1 MKKILLISLL
11 ILWKVSLYGQET
23 LEEVLNKYNHKK
35 VPYIAVTE
43 LKNLQQKNKVVILD
57 SRELVEFKVSH
68 IEGAILVGYDHFRL
82 SSLPD
87 NVDKKTPI
95 VVYCTLGVRSE
106 VIANQLVEN
115 GYTDVKNLYGGI
127 SEWKN
132 KDYIVID
139 SIQRMTENIHV
150 YSKKWGKWLTKGNPI
165 F

>member
-1 MKKILLISLL
+1 MKRILLISLL

-35 VPYIAVTE
+35 VPYIAVAE

-57 SRELVEFKVSH
+57 SRELVEFMVSH
-68 IEGAILVGYDHFRL
+68 IEGAILVGYNHFRL

-87 NVDKKTPI
+87 SIDKKTPI

-106 VIANQLVEN
+106 VIANQLVDK

>member
-1 MKKILLISLL
+1 MKRILLISLL
-11 ILWKVSLYGQET
+11 IFWKVSLFGQET

-35 VPYIAVTE
+35 VPYIAVAE
-43 LKNLQQKNKVVILD
+43 LKSLQQKNKVVILD
-57 SRELVEFKVSH
+57 SRELDEFKVSH
-68 IEGAILVGYDHFRL
+68 IEGAILVGYNHFKL

-87 NVDKKTPI
+87 SVDKKTPI

-106 VIANQLVEN
+106 VIANQLIEN

>member
-68 IEGAILVGYDHFRL
+68 IEGAILVGYNHFRL

-87 NVDKKTPI
+87 SIDKKTPI

-106 VIANQLVEN
+106 VIANQLIEN

>member
-1 MKKILLISLL
+1 MKRILLISLL

-106 VIANQLVEN
+106 VIANQLIEN

>member
-1 MKKILLISLL
+1 MKRILLISLL

-68 IEGAILVGYDHFRL
+68 IEGAILVGYNHFRL

-87 NVDKKTPI
+87 SIDKKTPI

-106 VIANQLVEN
+106 VIANQLIEN

>member
-11 ILWKVSLYGQET
+11 ILWKVTLYGQET

-35 VPYIAVTE
+35 VPYIAVAE
-43 LKNLQQKNKVVILD
+43 LKSLQQKNKVVILD
-57 SRELVEFKVSH
+57 SRELDEFKVSH
-68 IEGAILVGYDHFRL
+68 IEGAILVGYNHFRL

-87 NVDKKTPI
+87 SIDKKTPI

>member
-106 VIANQLVEN
+106 VIANQLIEN

>member
-1 MKKILLISLL
+1 MKRILLISLL
-11 ILWKVSLYGQET
+11 IFWKVSLFGQET

-35 VPYIAVTE
+35 VPYIAVAE
-43 LKNLQQKNKVVILD
+43 LKSLQQKNKVVILD
-57 SRELVEFKVSH
+57 SRELDEFKVSH
-68 IEGAILVGYDHFRL
+68 IEGAILVGYNHFRL

-87 NVDKKTPI
+87 SIDKKTPI

>member
-1 MKKILLISLL
+1 MKRILLISLL
-11 ILWKVSLYGQET
+11 IFWKVSLFGQET

-35 VPYIAVTE
+35 VPYIAVAE

-57 SRELVEFKVSH
+57 SRELDEFKVSH
-68 IEGAILVGYDHFRL
+68 IEGAILVGYNHFRL

-87 NVDKKTPI
+87 SVDKKTPI

-106 VIANQLVEN
+106 VIANQLIEN

-139 SIQRMTENIHV
+139 STQRMTENIHV

>member
-43 LKNLQQKNKVVILD
+43 LKNLQQKNKVIILD
-57 SRELVEFKVSH
+57 SREPVEFKVSH
-68 IEGAILVGYDHFRL
+68 IEGAILVGYNHFRL

-87 NVDKKTPI
+87 SIDKKTPI

-106 VIANQLVEN
+106 VIANQLIEN

>member
-1 MKKILLISLL
+1 MKKKLLISLL

-35 VPYIAVTE
+35 VPYIAVAE

-68 IEGAILVGYDHFRL
+68 IEGAILVGYNHFRL

-87 NVDKKTPI
+87 SIDKKTPI

-106 VIANQLVEN
+106 VIANQLIEN

>member
-35 VPYIAVTE
+35 VPYIAVAE
-43 LKNLQQKNKVVILD
+43 LKNLQQKNKVIILD
-57 SRELVEFKVSH
+57 SRELDEFKVSH
-68 IEGAILVGYDHFRL
+68 IEGAILVGYNHFRL

-87 NVDKKTPI
+87 SIDKKIPI

-115 GYTDVKNLYGGI
+115 GYTNVKNLYGGI

>member
-1 MKKILLISLL
+1 MKRILLISLL

-23 LEEVLNKYNHKK
+23 LEEVLNKYNHKN
-35 VPYIAVTE
+35 VPYIAVAE

-68 IEGAILVGYDHFRL
+68 IEGAILVGYNHFRL

-87 NVDKKTPI
+87 SVDKKTPI

-106 VIANQLVEN
+106 VIANKLIEN

>member
-1 MKKILLISLL
+1 MKRILLISLL
-11 ILWKVSLYGQET
+11 IFWKVSLFGQET

-35 VPYIAVTE
+35 VPYIAVAE
-43 LKNLQQKNKVVILD
+43 LKSLQQKNKVVILD
-57 SRELVEFKVSH
+57 SRELDEFKVSH
-68 IEGAILVGYDHFRL
+68 IEGAILVGYNHFRL

-87 NVDKKTPI
+87 SIDKKTPI

-139 SIQRMTENIHV
+139 SIQRRTENIHV

>member
-1 MKKILLISLL
+1 MKRILLISLL

-35 VPYIAVTE
+35 VPYIAVAE

-68 IEGAILVGYDHFRL
+68 IEGAKLVGYNHFRL

-87 NVDKKTPI
+87 SIDKKTPI

-106 VIANQLVEN
+106 VIANQLIEN

-139 SIQRMTENIHV
+139 STQRMTENIHV

>member
-1 MKKILLISLL
+1 MKRILLISLL

-35 VPYIAVTE
+35 VPYIAVAE

-68 IEGAILVGYDHFRL
+68 IEGAKLVGYNHFRL

-106 VIANQLVEN
+106 VIANQLIEN

-139 SIQRMTENIHV
+139 STQRMTENIHV

>member
-1 MKKILLISLL
+1 MKRILLISLL

-35 VPYIAVTE
+35 VPYIAVAE

-68 IEGAILVGYDHFRL
+68 IEGAILVGYNHFRL

-87 NVDKKTPI
+87 SIDKKTPI

-106 VIANQLVEN
+106 VIANQLIEN

-139 SIQRMTENIHV
+139 STQRMTENIHV

>member
-11 ILWKVSLYGQET
+11 IFWKVPLYGQET
-23 LEEVLNKYNHKK
+23 LEEVLINYNHKK
-35 VPYIAVTE
+35 LPYIAVE
-43 LKNLQQKNKVVILD
+43 NLKNLQQKNKVIILD
-57 SRELVEFKVSH
+57 SREPVEFKVSH
-68 IEGAILVGYDHFRL
+68 IEGAILVGYNHFRL

-87 NVDKKTPI
+87 SVDKKTPI

-106 VIANQLVEN
+106 VIANQLIEN

>member
-1 MKKILLISLL
+1 MKRILLISLL

-35 VPYIAVTE
+35 VPYIAVAE
-43 LKNLQQKNKVVILD
+43 LKNLQQKNKVIILD

-68 IEGAILVGYDHFRL
+68 IEGAKLVGYNHFRL

-106 VIANQLVEN
+106 VIANKLIEN

-139 SIQRMTENIHV
+139 STQRMTENIHV

>member
-1 MKKILLISLL
+1 MKRILLISLL

-35 VPYIAVTE
+35 VPYIAVAE

-57 SRELVEFKVSH
+57 SRELAEFKVSH
-68 IEGAILVGYDHFRL
+68 IEGAIFVGYDHFRL

>member
-35 VPYIAVTE
+35 VPYIAVAE
-43 LKNLQQKNKVVILD
+43 LKSLQQKNKVVILD
-57 SRELVEFKVSH
+57 SRELDEFKVSH
-68 IEGAILVGYDHFRL
+68 IEGAILVGYNHFRL

-87 NVDKKTPI
+87 SIDKKTPI

>member
-1 MKKILLISLL
+1 MKRILLISLL
-11 ILWKVSLYGQET
+11 IFWKVSLFGQET

-68 IEGAILVGYDHFRL
+68 IEGAILVGYNHFRL

-87 NVDKKTPI
+87 SVDKKTPI

-106 VIANQLVEN
+106 VIANQLIEN

>member
-11 ILWKVSLYGQET
+11 ILWKASLYGQET

-35 VPYIAVTE
+35 VPYIAVAE
-43 LKNLQQKNKVVILD
+43 LKSLQQKNKVVILD
-57 SRELVEFKVSH
+57 SRELDEFKVSH
-68 IEGAILVGYDHFRL
+68 IEGAILVGYNHFRL

-87 NVDKKTPI
+87 SIDKKTPI

-106 VIANQLVEN
+106 VIANQLIEN

>member
-35 VPYIAVTE
+35 VPYIAVAE

-68 IEGAILVGYDHFRL
+68 IEGAILVGYNHFRL

-87 NVDKKTPI
+87 SIDKKTPI

-106 VIANQLVEN
+106 VIASQLVEN

-132 KDYIVID
+132 QDYIVID

>member
-1 MKKILLISLL
+1 MKRILLISLL

-35 VPYIAVTE
+35 VPYIAVAE
-43 LKNLQQKNKVVILD
+43 LKNLQQKNKVIILD

-68 IEGAILVGYDHFRL
+68 IEGAILVGYNHFRL

-87 NVDKKTPI
+87 SVDKKTPI

-106 VIANQLVEN
+106 VIANQLIEN

-139 SIQRMTENIHV
+139 STQRMTENIHV

>member
-11 ILWKVSLYGQET
+11 ILWKVTLYGQET

-35 VPYIAVTE
+35 VPYIAVAE
-43 LKNLQQKNKVVILD
+43 LKSLQQKNKVVILD

-68 IEGAILVGYDHFRL
+68 IEGAILVGYNHFRL

-87 NVDKKTPI
+87 SIDKKTPI

>member
-11 ILWKVSLYGQET
+11 ILWKVTLYGQET

-106 VIANQLVEN
+106 VIANQLIEN

>member
-1 MKKILLISLL
+1 MKKNLLISLL

-35 VPYIAVTE
+35 VPYIAVAE
-43 LKNLQQKNKVVILD
+43 LKSLQQKNKVVILD
-57 SRELVEFKVSH
+57 SRELDEFKVSH
-68 IEGAILVGYDHFRL
+68 IEGAILVGYNHFRL

-87 NVDKKTPI
+87 SIDKKTPI

-106 VIANQLVEN
+106 VIANQLVES

>member
-35 VPYIAVTE
+35 VPYIAVAE

-68 IEGAILVGYDHFRL
+68 IEGAKLVGYNHFRL

-106 VIANQLVEN
+106 VIANQLIEN

-139 SIQRMTENIHV
+139 STQRMTENIHV

>member
-1 MKKILLISLL
+1 MKRILLISLL

-35 VPYIAVTE
+35 VPYIAVAE
-43 LKNLQQKNKVVILD
+43 LKSLQQKNKVVILD
-57 SRELVEFKVSH
+57 SRELDEFKVSH
-68 IEGAILVGYDHFRL
+68 IEGAKLVGYNHFRL

-106 VIANQLVEN
+106 VIANQLIEN

-139 SIQRMTENIHV
+139 STQRMTENIHV